1 MTGLRISATLRLR
14 YLQCLF
20 AQPISIFDDLPS
32 GKATDIITASSNTIQ
47 IGISE
52 KLSILIQFSALTVGA
67 YVVAF
72 RYSWAL
78 TLVSSSTI
86 LFVLIVYSI
95 TTPIHIKAQHAV
107 DKANEEA
114 SSIAGEVFGSIR
126 AIVACGAES
135 RLADRYAVWI
145 KEARRR
151 GLRMSL
157 ILGGQWAPAFFAI
170 YSNFALSFWFG
181 VRLYSRGS
189 IANSGTV
196 VTLETQYSS

>member
-1 MTGLRISATLRLR
+1 
-14 YLQCLF
+14 
-20 AQPISIFDDLPS
+20 
-32 GKATDIITASSNTIQ
+32 
-47 IGISE
+47 
-52 KLSILIQFSALTVGA
+52 
-67 YVVAF
+67 VAF

-95 TTPIHIKAQHAV
+95 TTPILIKSQHTV

-126 AIVACGAES
+126 TIVACGAES
-135 RLADRYAVWI
+135 RLADRYAV
-145 KEARRR
+145 
-151 GLRMSL
+151 
-157 ILGGQWAPAFFAI
+157 
-170 YSNFALSFWFG
+170 FALSFWFG

-196 VTLETQYSS
+196 VTLATPCSS